1 MQIIRDA
8 LQPPPGAA
16 DIPRARRRRCPAG
29 TRSTPAQGRDQRV
42 PRVTVRSIRNKAH
55 WAAYAT
61 VVTLAVG
68 VFLAAWSAR
77 QDRLWGDM
85 QEAAHEA
92 AREVGLS
99 TRSAR
104 NSVFMLQGVANG
116 LFQQQGLTL
125 SKEHAAALA
134 ERLDIPGTTVL
145 LPTMRA
151 AHHTA
156 RASGNNHADS
166 PAFSMAGPKPAPAS
180 EAGREK
186 GREIEIALALGPAL
200 IQAKTTQAAAAAV
213 YYLSGQGFHLIFP
226 PASDDLQ
233 LFTPDM
239 LGRDPYR
246 DGLVERNPGR
256 APVWSAS
263 YDDPKGNGLVS
274 TLAIPIDDAD
284 GHYRAIAAM
293 DFQLDSLSQYVR
305 RPALG
310 IATAFILDG
319 HDRVIAHPTMVG
331 GASDKAPTLQ
341 QVAARAGTSGD
352 WSALR
357 TAPANNRQQ
366 IAADWALVY
375 DIESTPWRY
384 AIVVDRAQLR
394 WAALR
399 TMPLEAGALAALLL
413 LLGYAEKRRREAL
426 VSLRRK
432 AAEDV
437 LQAAP
442 APVAVLRQADLS
454 IMMANAALL
463 RLFGDDGTVDAA
475 RARQS
480 AHEQLHDLIKSLS
493 SQEQIDAGRVSE
505 MCLQRGDSTPF
516 WVLVRCVPLVH
527 EDEPGWLC
535 SLTEVT
541 ALKQAQDQLETLATT
556 DPLTGALNRRAIAT
570 RGNAEL
576 KRVGRTAASFSVL
589 LLDIDLFKRVND
601 EHGHPAGDRVLQAV
615 ARACQGALRELD
627 VFGRWGG
634 EEFVALLPGFGM
646 AEAQSVLESMR
657 DELRAL
663 RLPDGRGSLTLSVG
677 LAAASLAHPYLSAQ
691 ALLQAADEAL
701 YIAKH
706 AGRDRLSLAA

>member
-1 MQIIRDA
+1 M
-8 LQPPPGAA
+8 
-16 DIPRARRRRCPAG
+16 
-29 TRSTPAQGRDQRV
+29 
-42 PRVTVRSIRNKAH
+42 TVRSIRNKAH

-68 VFLAAWSAR
+68 VFVAAWSAR

-116 LFQQQGLTL
+116 LFQQQGLAL
-125 SKEHAAALA
+125 SKEHQAALA
-134 ERLDIPGTTVL
+134 ERLDLPGTTVL
-145 LPTMRA
+145 LPITRA

-156 RASGNNHADS
+156 RASANNHSDS
-166 PAFSMAGPKPAPAS
+166 PAFSMAGVKPAPDS
-180 EAGREK
+180 EAGLDK
-186 GREIEIALALGPAL
+186 GREIEIALSLGPAL
-200 IQAKTTQAAAAAV
+200 IQAKTTQSAAAAV
-213 YYLSGQGFHLIFP
+213 YYLSGQGFHLIYP

-239 LGRDPYR
+239 LARDPYR

-256 APVWSAS
+256 TPVWSAS
-263 YDDPKGNGLVS
+263 YDDPKGNGLIS
-274 TLAIPIDDAD
+274 TLAIPIDDAE
-284 GHYRAIAAM
+284 GRYRAIAAM

-310 IATAFILDG
+310 IATAFILDDR
-319 HDRVIAHPTMVG
+319 DRVIAHPTMVG

-341 QVAARAGTSGD
+341 QVAQRAGAGD

-357 TAPANNRQQ
+357 TAPANNRQEL
-366 IAADWALVY
+366 AADWALVY

-463 RLFGDDGTVDAA
+463 RLFGDDGTTDAA
-475 RARQS
+475 SARRS

-493 SQEQIDAGRVSE
+493 SQEQIEAGRVSE
-505 MCLQRGDSTPF
+505 MCLHRDDSTPF

-556 DPLTGALNRRAIAT
+556 DPLTGALNRRAIAA
-570 RGNAEL
+570 RGGVEL

-615 ARACQGALRELD
+615 SRACQGALRELD

-634 EEFVALLPGFGM
+634 EEFVALLPDTDHDGAVAA
-646 AEAQSVLESMR
+646 AER
-657 DELRAL
+657 LRVAIEA
-663 RLPDGRGSLTLSVG
+663 LSVEDDVG
-677 LAAASLAHPYLSAQ
+677 RPIRPTVSVGVAVVLPAGDSLEALLSRADTALYVAKAAGRNRVCVAPAGNAPAELVQAPAAQAAVIQAASAASMSADKDSGVSVG
-691 ALLQAADEAL
+691 A
-701 YIAKH
+701 
-706 AGRDRLSLAA
+706 